1 MLWSLLI
8 GVHVFTMDN
17 VTGIFLRK
25 EVSELRKRGESWG
38 LTKEE
43 IDEAILRALG
53 GKPHYYFKIVRCS
66 SVSLGTKAQA
76 ISFPLGH

>member
-1 MLWSLLI
+1 MLGSSLI
-8 GVHVFTMDN
+8 VVKDFTMDN

-53 GKPHYYFKIVRCS
+53 GKPDF
-66 SVSLGTKAQA
+66 
-76 ISFPLGH
+76 

>member
-1 MLWSLLI
+1 MLGSFLI
-8 GVHVFTMDN
+8 VVKDFTMDN

-53 GKPHYYFKIVRCS
+53 GKPDF
-66 SVSLGTKAQA
+66 
-76 ISFPLGH
+76 

>member
-1 MLWSLLI
+1 MSWSLLTE
-8 GVHVFTMDN
+8 VHDFTMDN

-53 GKPHYYFKIVRCS
+53 GKPH
-66 SVSLGTKAQA
+66 
-76 ISFPLGH
+76 